1 MIGSLTGHGPLGTV
15 TKSEMKRWSIVSRGD
30 AMRKEYD
37 FSKGERGKFYR
48 PNAKLNLPVYLDEE
62 VLAFV
67 QRIAR
72 RRKTDLSSVVSQL
85 LRSDMQVAE
94 VIK

>member
-1 MIGSLTGHGPLGTV
+1 
-15 TKSEMKRWSIVSRGD
+15 
-30 AMRKEYD
+30 MRKEYD

-48 PNAKLNLPVYLDEE
+48 PNAKLSLPVYLDEE

-72 RRKTDLSSVVSQL
+72 RRKTDLSSVVNQL

-94 VIK
+94 VLK